1 MAFIKAV
8 SPAMK
13 KATRFLFF
21 LFEGGFSYDRD
32 KNLA

>member
-8 SPAMK
+8 SPVMK

-21 LFEGGFSYDRD
+21 LFGGGFSSDRD